1 MAQYQSLERVY
12 ISTSGANGL
21 IKLRIFLTKYSVP
34 QSIVKNVYREL
45 VRREAI
51 NAFDPHQGQES
62 AHNVKI
68 YWQVI
73 EYIKKTTSNCSWE
86 EADMLC
92 EFFVVIGRVLDL
104 GGFQWKTEMFCFR
117 LVNMLR
123 CRYHDHDT

>member
-1 MAQYQSLERVY
+1 M
-12 ISTSGANGL
+12 STPKFN
-21 IKLRIFLTKYSVP
+21 KHCP

-51 NAFDPHQGQES
+51 NAFDLHQGQES

-73 EYIKKTTSNCSWE
+73 EYMKKTTSNCSWE

-92 EFFVVIGRVLDL
+92 EL
-104 GGFQWKTEMFCFR
+104 
-117 LVNMLR
+117 
-123 CRYHDHDT
+123 

>member
-1 MAQYQSLERVY
+1 M
-12 ISTSGANGL
+12 
-21 IKLRIFLTKYSVP
+21 
-34 QSIVKNVYREL
+34 YREL

-51 NAFDPHQGQES
+51 NAFDLHQGQES

-92 EFFVVIGRVLDL
+92 EFFVVIVRVLDL
-104 GGFQWKTEMFCFR
+104 GGFQWKTGMFFQ

-123 CRYHDHDT
+123 C